1 MSRWLPERLTLHVA
15 AADSL
20 AALDVGE
27 RLRQR
32 ALELA
37 VAGFEA
43 QLDALKPARHA
54 RVSCV
59 FAGELVR
66 YAIVPWNPGAR
77 GQARRQ
83 AFAQHCFKETYGDVA
98 STWAVSQ
105 DAPRYGQAT
114 LACAVDSGLLDR
126 LAAMLRGRGLVPS
139 QLQPSLMQA
148 VNAAR
153 RATRAATFWVVVQE
167 PRAMTLLLIVD
178 RQPVLVKVL
187 TCREHDLGVVL
198 AREWL
203 ALGLETARCPVVLAS
218 PDMPVPHQ
226 LAGWTL
232 RVLGGQGSKAAT
244 RQGIGP
250 EHALRTV

>member
-1 MSRWLPERLTLHVA
+1 MSRWFPERITLHLTAGHASA
-15 AADSL
+15 AVEA
-20 AALDVGE
+20 GE
-27 RLRQR
+27 SLRQR
-32 ALELA
+32 TLDMALA
-37 VAGFEA
+37 TFEQ
-43 QLDALKPARHA
+43 QLDDLCPSRHA

-66 YAIVPWNPGAR
+66 YCIVPWNPGAR
-77 GQARRQ
+77 GTARRQ
-83 AFAQHCFKETYGDVA
+83 AFARHCFSETYGDVA
-98 STWAVSQ
+98 SAWTVSL
-105 DAPRYGQAT
+105 DAPRFGLGS
-114 LACAVDSGLLDR
+114 LACAIDAGLLDR
-126 LAAMLRGRGLVPS
+126 LAALARSRGLRLA

-148 VNAAR
+148 ANSAR

-178 RQPVLVKVL
+178 RRPVLAKVL
-187 TCREHDLGVVL
+187 AAREQDLGILL

-218 PDMPVPHQ
+218 PDLPVPHRM
-226 LAGWTL
+226 AGWKL

-250 EHALRTV
+250 AHGMRTA